1 MLYNGVVKGGMMKTK
16 WIRVGGLGATKDECH
31 ETWTYG
37 PRSSGD
43 WSWSLTSG
51 DIDKYKYI

>member
-1 MLYNGVVKGGMMKTK
+1 MKTDSIVTTYLFTMLYNGVVKGGTMKTK
-16 WIRVGGLGATKDECH
+16 WIRVGGLEATKDECH

-43 WSWSLTSG
+43 WP
-51 DIDKYKYI
+51 